1 MALYLPQHHLAIDI
15 IDDPCSAPVDHE
27 AFPDVDVV
35 RLTCADLN
43 RPEVIAQIAPM
54 RGAGRCGLAAKGS
67 KREGIARVNRAPY
80 SRAGTYC

>member
-43 RPEVIAQIAPM
+43 RPEIIAQIAPM
-54 RGAGRCGLAAKGS
+54 RGRDGVGSLRGGRSAK
-67 KREGIARVNRAPY
+67 A
-80 SRAGTYC
+80 